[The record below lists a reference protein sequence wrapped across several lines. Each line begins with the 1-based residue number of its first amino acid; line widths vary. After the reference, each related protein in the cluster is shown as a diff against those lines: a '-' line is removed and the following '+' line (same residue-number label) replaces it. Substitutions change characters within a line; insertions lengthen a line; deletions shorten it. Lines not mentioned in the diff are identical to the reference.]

1 MSFAG
6 FASPVFDEWD
16 FSNPD
21 EGCYRWKRSDVT
33 AEMKSW
39 SDGWSVWI
47 RETDSDIVFAKGFDK
62 QDGFRFLRNQV
73 RAVNVVLFEDERSST
88 EP

>member
-1 MSFAG
+1 MSFDG

-21 EGCYRWKRSDVT
+21 ERCYRWKRSNIT
-33 AEMKSW
+33 AEMTSW
-39 SDGWSVWI
+39 SDGWSVLI
-47 RETDSDIVFAKGFDK
+47 REDDSDVVLAEGFDK

-73 RAVNVVLFEDERSST
+73 RAVNIVLFEGE
-88 EP
+88 